1 MLRIAVPNKG
11 VLSEPAAEML
21 AESGYRQRRSTKDLV
36 VFDPDNDT
44 EFFYLRP
51 RDIAVYVAAGT
62 LDVGITGRD
71 MLLETAPL
79 DGEGPAA
86 VEVMPL
92 GFGRSSFRFASPVG
106 SGIERVDQLAGKR
119 IATAYPVLL
128 QRHLEESG
136 VKADVVKLDGAVETA
151 CRLGVA
157 DAVCDVVETGT
168 TLRAA
173 GLHIIGEPVL
183 ASEAILV
190 GREGAEEIPAVA
202 QLRRRL
208 QGVLVARQYVMLD
221 YDCPDEILAQ
231 ATAITPGIEGPTVS
245 PLQRAG
251 WSAVRAMVRRS
262 QTNQVMDDLYEL
274 GARAILVT
282 SIHASRL

>member
-1 MLRIAVPNKG
+1 VLRIAVPNKG

-36 VFDPDNDT
+36 VLDPDNDT

-71 MLLETAPL
+71 MLLETAPR

-92 GFGRSSFRFASPVG
+92 GFGRSSFRFASPEG
-106 SGIERVDQLAGKR
+106 SAIERVDQLAGKR

-136 VKADVVKLDGAVETA
+136 IKADVIKLDGAVETA

-173 GLHIIGEPVL
+173 GLRIIGEPVL

-190 GREGAEEIPAVA
+190 GREGAEEIGAVA

-221 YDCPDEILAQ
+221 YDCPDDILAR

-262 QTNQVMDDLYEL
+262 ETNQVMDDLYEL

>member
-1 MLRIAVPNKG
+1 
-11 VLSEPAAEML
+11 ML

-136 VKADVVKLDGAVETA
+136 IKAEVVKLDGAVETA

-221 YDCPDEILAQ
+221 YDCPDEILAE